1 MAQGSSNGG
10 SNGGHRSA
18 GASSSEAPGLGG
30 GIKGVAVVQ
39 APGGVLKT
47 AFVGGAS
54 KGIGRAVARHLA
66 SRGIRVIACGRSEAD
81 LKNLIDELPLIEVKG
96 ATHLDSELKTHKAFV
111 CDLSNTTELEGQ
123 LKKLVLEMGAVDVLI
138 LNSGG
143 PKGGPILEASPQEFR
158 DAMEGHLVANQIL
171 CKTYVPGMKSRGGG
185 RIVAILSTSV
195 RQPIPGL
202 GVSNATRW
210 AMAAWAKTLA
220 GELAPHAITVN
231 LVLPGFTKTGR
242 LDELAAAGA
251 AKRGITEEQVR
262 DEWIK
267 STPMARLGEPEE
279 IAAAVAFFASPA
291 ASFITGQALAVDG
304 GRLGSV

>member
-1 MAQGSSNGG
+1 MANHGG
-10 SNGGHRSA
+10 Q
-18 GASSSEAPGLGG
+18 SSSRGLNGEAPGLGG
-30 GIKGVAVVQ
+30 GVKGVAVVQ

-96 ATHLDSELKTHKAFV
+96 ATHLDSELKTHKAFA
-111 CDLSNTTELEGQ
+111 CDLMKTHELEGH
-123 LKKLVLEMGAVDVLI
+123 LKKLVLEMGAVDILV

-143 PKGGPILEASPQEFR
+143 PKGGPILEAHPQEFR
-158 DAMEGHLVANQIL
+158 DAMEGHLIANQIL
-171 CKTYVPGMKSRGGG
+171 TKTYVPGMKSRGGG
-185 RIVAILSTSV
+185 RIVAVLSTSV
-195 RQPIPGL
+195 RQPIAGL
-202 GVSNATRW
+202 GVSNTARW
-210 AMAAWAKTLA
+210 AMTAWAKTLA

-242 LDELAAAGA
+242 LDELASAAA
-251 AKRGITEEQVR
+251 TKRGITDDEVR

-267 STPMARLGEPEE
+267 STPMGRLGDPEE

>member
-1 MAQGSSNGG
+1 MAN
-10 SNGGHRSA
+10 
-18 GASSSEAPGLGG
+18 SSENPGLGG
-30 GIKGVAVVQ
+30 GTKGVAVVQ

-81 LKNLIDELPLIEVKG
+81 LKTLIDELPLIEIKG
-96 ATHLDSELKTHKAFV
+96 ATLIETELKAHKAFV
-111 CDLSNTTELEGQ
+111 CDLSKTNELEGH
-123 LKKLVLEMGAVDVLI
+123 LKKLVLEMGAVDILI

-143 PKGGPILEASPQEFR
+143 PKGGPILEAAPSEFR
-158 DAMEGHLVANQIL
+158 EAIEGHLIANQIL
-171 CKTYVPGMKSRGGG
+171 CKTYVPGMKHRGGG

-195 RQPIPGL
+195 RQPIAGL
-202 GVSNATRW
+202 GVSNTTRW
-210 AMAAWAKTLA
+210 AVAAWMKTLA

-231 LVLPGFTKTGR
+231 MVLPGFTKTSR
-242 LDELAAAGA
+242 LEELSEAGA
-251 AKRGITEEQVR
+251 AKRGIKKEDVVQ
-262 DEWIK
+262 EWVK
-267 STPMARLGEPEE
+267 STPMGRIGEPEE

>member
-1 MAQGSSNGG
+1 MAQ
-10 SNGGHRSA
+10 
-18 GASSSEAPGLGG
+18 SENPGLGG
-30 GIKGVAVVQ
+30 GIKGVAVVP

-66 SRGIRVIACGRSEAD
+66 SRGIRVIACGRSEED
-81 LKNLIDELPLIEVKG
+81 LKTLIEELPLIEVQG
-96 ATHLDSELKTHKAFV
+96 ATLIGKELKTHKAFV
-111 CDLSNTTELEGQ
+111 CDLSKTDELENH
-123 LKKLVLEMGAVDVLI
+123 LKNLVLEMGAVDILI

-143 PKGGPILEASPQEFR
+143 PKGGPILEAAPQEFR

-171 CKTYVPGMKSRGGG
+171 CKTYVPGMKHRGGG

-210 AMAAWAKTLA
+210 AMTAWAKTLA

-242 LDELAAAGA
+242 LDELASAGA
-251 AKRGITEEQVR
+251 KKRGISEDEVR